1 MPEPVSPS
9 LILFVTASRREILRP
24 GRGYEPGKP
33 LSWSSFQSEAEN
45 FLKDC
50 KDRMRRV
57 RDHVPYSEI
66 DQMRMQGIGAK
77 NTEGSP
83 MRLFDAYNT
92 LVDAGNR
99 LH

>member
-1 MPEPVSPS
+1 
-9 LILFVTASRREILRP
+9 
-24 GRGYEPGKP
+24 
-33 LSWSSFQSEAEN
+33 
-45 FLKDC
+45 
-50 KDRMRRV
+50 MRRV

>member
-1 MPEPVSPS
+1 
-9 LILFVTASRREILRP
+9 VTASRREILRP

>member
-1 MPEPVSPS
+1 
-9 LILFVTASRREILRP
+9 
-24 GRGYEPGKP
+24 
-33 LSWSSFQSEAEN
+33 
-45 FLKDC
+45 
-50 KDRMRRV
+50 MRRV

-77 NTEGSP
+77 NIEGSP